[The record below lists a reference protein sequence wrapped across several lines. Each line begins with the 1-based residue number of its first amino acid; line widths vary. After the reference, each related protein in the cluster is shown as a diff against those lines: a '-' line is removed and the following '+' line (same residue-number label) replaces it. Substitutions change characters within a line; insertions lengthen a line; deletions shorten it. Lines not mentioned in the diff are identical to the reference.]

1 MNLASGGTQINAM
14 ATGGDAP
21 PGTNVVEEWI
31 APSTVA
37 VAQQG
42 QVWYNSSSKVL
53 KGFGLSAP
61 AGTWSS
67 GGTILSGRMNIG
79 YAGVSTSAMII
90 MGGYNANNP
99 APTKYYDSTESYDGT
114 SWTEV
119 NNLNAATGGL
129 QGMGTATAAIET
141 GGGGGSLPYI
151 AATELWDGTSWTETG
166 HNTNAGRETFASG
179 GSSTAAMIF
188 GGVIGTPVT
197 PPMYY
202 IQNTEIYN
210 GTTWTEVNNLLVGR
224 QQLQGST
231 QGTTTAM
238 LAIAGELESGSPRS
252 SVAVEHWDGTCWTEG
267 NDVTNDRQNGGGAG
281 TSTNA
286 LRFGGSPVPGGDGVK
301 TEIWNG
307 TSWSEVADLATG
319 RTSAGGGNGVSSS
332 AVYAGGKTLPTDTGI
347 SISEEWAAGE
357 AIKTFTA
364 T

>member
-1 MNLASGGTQINAM
+1 
-14 ATGGDAP
+14 
-21 PGTNVVEEWI
+21 
-31 APSTVA
+31 
-37 VAQQG
+37 
-42 QVWYNSSSKVL
+42 
-53 KGFGLSAP
+53 
-61 AGTWSS
+61 
-67 GGTILSGRMNIG
+67 MNIG
-79 YAGVSTSAMII
+79 YAGTSTSAMII

-99 APTKYYDSTESYDGT
+99 APTKYYDSTESYDGST
-114 SWTEV
+114 WTEV

-238 LAIAGELESGSPRS
+238 LAIAGELESGSPRQ

-267 NDVTNDRQNGGGAG
+267 NDVTNDRTNGGAAG

-301 TEIWNG
+301 TEAWNG
-307 TSWSEVADLATG
+307 TSWSEVSDLAQG
-319 RTSAGGGNGVSSS
+319 RTSAGGGNGMRSS
-332 AVYAGGKTLPTDTGI
+332 AVYCGGKALPSDTGLP
-347 SISEEWAAGE
+347 SAETWSAGE
-357 AIKTFTA
+357 AIQTFTSS
-364 T
+364 